1 MKLLLI
7 CSLFFAAAPAFAKP
21 GHVLLIRH
29 GEKPDDGD
37 DLSSKGYDRAKAL
50 PKLFDHPE
58 LKSAGDPVA
67 LYAQKS
73 TDANPSK
80 RAEETLKPLAE
91 QLKLTIKTNFKI
103 DEAKALVKEIMGD
116 SHYDGKLVVIA
127 WEHNALEDIAAE
139 FGVDP
144 KPKYPK
150 DEFDRAWLLTFES
163 GETVKFEDFAQK
175 LLPGDAK
182 N

>member
-1 MKLLLI
+1 MKFLIACTLL
-7 CSLFFAAAPAFAKP
+7 FAATPALAKP

-37 DLSSKGYDRAKAL
+37 DLSPKGYDRAKAL

-58 LKSAGDPVA
+58 LKGAGDPVG

-73 TDANPSK
+73 TADNPSK
-80 RAEETLKPLAE
+80 RAEETLKDVAT
-91 QLKLTIKTNFKI
+91 QFKLTIKTTFKV
-103 DEAKALVKEIMGD
+103 DEAKALVKEIMND
-116 SHYDGKLVVIA
+116 SHYDGKLVVVA

-150 DEFDRAWLLTFES
+150 DDFDRAWLLTFE
-163 GETVKFEDFAQK
+163 GGDVKFEDFAQK
-175 LLPGDAK
+175 LLPGDSK